1 MSSSLLPFLL
11 GGGGGNW
18 KAAVLQSL
26 LSFVVEQE
34 KSVVVLL
41 SNLVRFAMDK
51 VTGTSTVATGEAEAW
66 EDQDAGGKQQQS
78 VIELA
83 RGF

>member
-18 KAAVLQSL
+18 KAAVLQNL

-51 VTGTSTVATGEAEAW
+51 VTGTSTVARRR
-66 EDQDAGGKQQQS
+66 
-78 VIELA
+78 
-83 RGF
+83 RGRTKMRVESSSSQ